1 MKIIRI
7 ETMKG
12 CNASCLFCPLG
23 AGTFKRELGWMDS
36 EFFFKIA
43 DQARDLGYE
52 IEVIGMN
59 EPLME
64 PRIFE
69 FFDYIEKSGGKQI
82 IYTNASL
89 LTKEMAQK
97 LSQYQYNKFIFS
109 FHGGNKG
116 VYERV
121 MGLNF
126 EEVVSNIK
134 YMISLGKIPNYLISM
149 QAYEGNEN
157 SIRDFKALWRGYRYK
172 IHEASDWI
180 NLFDGGKGRG
190 KCHYLWIP
198 SVFWDGR
205 VAFCC
210 MDAEGKVILG
220 DLKEQSLK
228 EILGGQVY
236 QNYLHFNRRHKLN
249 QLYPCSVCRA
259 I

>member
-12 CNASCLFCPLG
+12 CNAKCSFCPLG
-23 AGTFKRELGWMDS
+23 AGTHKRKLGRMSS
-36 EFFFKIA
+36 EFFFKIV
-43 DQARDLGYE
+43 DQARALGYE

-89 LTKEMAQK
+89 LTKEMASK
-97 LSQYQYNKFIFS
+97 LLQYQYNKFIFS
-109 FHGGNKG
+109 FHGGNKET
-116 VYERV
+116 YERV
-121 MGLNF
+121 MGLDF

-134 YMISLGKIPNYLISM
+134 YMISWGRIPNYLISM
-149 QAYEGNEN
+149 RTCKDNES
-157 SIRDFKALWRGYRYK
+157 SIGDFKRLWKGYRYDISK
-172 IHEASDWI
+172 ALDWI
-180 NLFDGGKGRG
+180 NMFDGGGERG

-210 MDAEGKVILG
+210 MDAEGEVILG
-220 DLKEQSLK
+220 DLKKQSLE

-236 QNYLHFNRRHKLN
+236 QNYLHFNKRHKLN
-249 QLYPCSVCRA
+249 QLYPCNVCRA